1 MSVTSPEKAITYI
14 RGFFRHTPNAMALDA
29 LNILL
34 KYSTGTRKDGVTP
47 EWFHPVCVMM
57 WLMNFDECLDT
68 IAYRVYCVAL
78 LHDTREDH
86 GIMMEAF
93 RAKFQYSPPD
103 NGFQHPEI
111 ASEIELLSEKSIERP
126 DKKTPKDYFD
136 ALAENEVASLVKG
149 SDRIDN
155 LRTMTRVFPLAK
167 QRQYIEET
175 RTLIIPMIKTARHNF
190 GKRVSVYEAIKYT
203 LNLECD
209 LIEEGLDAKDPTL

>member
-14 RGFFRHTPNAMALDA
+14 RGFFRHSTSAIALDA

-57 WLMNFDECLDT
+57 WLMNFEECLDT
-68 IAYRVYCVAL
+68 IAWRVYCTAL

-86 GIMMEAF
+86 KLMMEVF
-93 RAKFQYSPPD
+93 QGKFPHGSVWD
-103 NGFQHPEI
+103 VAHPV
-111 ASEIELLSEKSIERP
+111 ELLSKKSIDQP
-126 DKKTPKDYFD
+126 KKKTPKDYYA
-136 ALAENEVASLVKG
+136 ALAQSEVASLVKG

-155 LRTMTRVFPLAK
+155 LRTMTRVFTIEK

-175 RTLIIPMIKTARHNF
+175 RTLIIPMIKEARHNF

-203 LNLECD
+203 LHLECD
-209 LIEEGLDAKDPTL
+209 LIEEGLDAKEKLAT